1 MLFVI
6 KLLLFFLFRS
16 LTTHGDFNFLAIF
29 KVIVNAQARHKVF
42 QLLLCIVSGFE
53 VVPRFFVRT
62 FKVLCMGV
70 IHRHELYLRNA
81 KTI

>member
-1 MLFVI
+1 
-6 KLLLFFLFRS
+6 
-16 LTTHGDFNFLAIF
+16 
-29 KVIVNAQARHKVF
+29 
-42 QLLLCIVSGFE
+42 LLCLVSGL
-53 VVPRFFVRT
+53 VIVPRFFVRT